1 MTAIPQAFG
10 YPAARRGTPHARLR
24 DRVLRLTGFDLF
36 PADEVAA
43 AFKSGLT
50 DGDPIAER
58 FVAET
63 YHGDLG
69 APRARALV
77 ERALRDGV
85 DVVPDA
91 PESLVA
97 LVEDFNRVPDWVDA
111 DLVDQGAAVWRRWA
125 YALGAVGNAGTM
137 DTYTEGWLAL
147 PLSLSGGYAGERALH
162 RYLETSRWWIE
173 VSRPGAVLRPGS
185 AARAI
190 SLHVRIMHVSVRARV
205 RQHPEWDFPRWG
217 LPISQSAMLLTL
229 LGGSVAPAAGLT
241 ALGFLTSPEETRAVL
256 HFNRYC
262 GHLVGVRCDGYFPQ
276 SVSDAWRILF
286 MADAARSYDSGE
298 TGAELVE
305 SFAPSFAPRP
315 DQRRL
320 DRLRAAYHF
329 RLQAG
334 YAGLFMLPRNRR
346 RYRLP
351 SPWPGM
357 LWLLLRSPLIAAVE
371 VARRVIPGVDGAWQ
385 RFGLSRW
392 ERWHRWQS
400 GGRAARFEAATPL
413 RR

>member
-77 ERALRDGV
+77 EGALRDGV
-85 DVVPDA
+85 DAVPDA
-91 PESLVA
+91 PASLVT
-97 LVEDFNRVPDWVDA
+97 LVEDFNRIPDWVDT
-111 DLVDQGAAVWRRWA
+111 DLVDRGAAVWRRWA

-315 DQRRL
+315 DQRRR